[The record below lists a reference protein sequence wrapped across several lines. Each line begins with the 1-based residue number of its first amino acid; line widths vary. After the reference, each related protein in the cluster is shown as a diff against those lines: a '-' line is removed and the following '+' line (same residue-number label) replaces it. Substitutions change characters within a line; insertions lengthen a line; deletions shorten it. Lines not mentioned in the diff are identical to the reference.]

1 MIHANIYSS
10 SNKYK
15 YFIYYID
22 NLNITFS
29 FIGLS
34 ETWASECNQDL
45 LGITDYSHE
54 QCIRSNN
61 KKGEEQVYTFT
72 IVFNIEEGVI

>member
-1 MIHANIYSS
+1 MQIFAVQVL
-10 SNKYK
+10 KK
-15 YFIYYID
+15 DFIYYID

-34 ETWASECNQDL
+34 ETSASECNQDL
-45 LGITDYSHE
+45 TATNNAFVLI
-54 QCIRSNN
+54 IR
-61 KKGEEQVYTFT
+61 KGDEQVYTFT